1 MSCQNVLLK
10 ILLILTMGK
19 SSVALG
25 ETVRHPANCF
35 EQSGNLTAADKK
47 GLGVTEEDKQ
57 EVKDVNHNEEEM
69 EDEEDMFQLVDKR
82 DIVVGFPNCLGIGKG
97 KGQTMERQL
106 GGKVGVMREGLG
118 EKETDTDKKGEDM
131 DEKETDTDEDMED
144 EEDTFQLVDKRSK
157 TLIQPGQLCQQM

>member
-19 SSVALG
+19 SSVDLG
-25 ETVRHPANCF
+25 EMVRYPANCF

-106 GGKVGVMREGLG
+106 GGKVGVMREELD
-118 EKETDTDKKGEDM
+118 EKEDNM
-131 DEKETDTDEDMED
+131 DEKEKDMDEDMED

-157 TLIQPGQLCQQM
+157 TLIQPGQLCQQK

>member
-19 SSVALG
+19 SLVSLG
-25 ETVRHPANCF
+25 VTVRYPANCF

-47 GLGVTEEDKQ
+47 GLGVTEEEKQ
-57 EVKDVNHNEEEM
+57 EVEDVNHKEEEM
-69 EDEEDMFQLVDKR
+69 EDEEDVFQLVDKR

-97 KGQTMERQL
+97 QTMERQL
-106 GGKVGVMREGLG
+106 GGKVGVMREGL
-118 EKETDTDKKGEDM
+118 
-131 DEKETDTDEDMED
+131 DEKEDNMDKKEEDMDEDMED

-157 TLIQPGQLCQQM
+157 TLIQPGQLCQQK

>member
-10 ILLILTMGK
+10 ILLILAMGK
-19 SSVALG
+19 SLVSLG
-25 ETVRHPANCF
+25 ETVRYPANCF

-82 DIVVGFPNCLGIGKG
+82 GLVVGFPNCLGIGKG

-106 GGKVGVMREGLG
+106 GAKIGVMREGL
-118 EKETDTDKKGEDM
+118 
-131 DEKETDTDEDMED
+131 DEKEDNMDKKEEDMDEDMED

-157 TLIQPGQLCQQM
+157 TLIQPGQLCQQK

>member
-19 SSVALG
+19 SLVSLG

-106 GGKVGVMREGLG
+106 GGKVGVMREGLD
-118 EKETDTDKKGEDM
+118 EKEEDM
-131 DEKETDTDEDMED
+131 DEKEKDMDEDMED

-157 TLIQPGQLCQQM
+157 TLIQPGQLCQQK